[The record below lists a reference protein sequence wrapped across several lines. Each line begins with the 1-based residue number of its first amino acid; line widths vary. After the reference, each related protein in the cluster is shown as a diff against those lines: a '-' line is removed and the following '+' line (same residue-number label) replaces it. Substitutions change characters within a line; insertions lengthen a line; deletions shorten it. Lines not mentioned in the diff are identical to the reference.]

1 LDGEDDP
8 MVQSGIISLDKGV
21 ESIDYAKIGID
32 IEVLRGGAG
41 PEAACI
47 VQH

>member
-1 LDGEDDP
+1 MGRMTP
-8 MVQSGIISLDKGV
+8 WIQSGVISLDKGV

-41 PEAACI
+41 PDAACI
-47 VQH
+47 VQY